1 MITNDLFLSPL
12 QVIQILGISY
22 PTLLRRVKTNQIPY
36 VKIGRS
42 LRFPSSYFE
51 ILEKQALENVK
62 GGNV

>member
-1 MITNDLFLSPL
+1 MTNDLFLSPL
-12 QVIQILGISY
+12 QVIQALGISY
-22 PTLLRRVKTNQIPY
+22 PTLLRRVKNIQIPY

-51 ILEKQALENVK
+51 DLEKIALENMK